1 MVPLGQLF
9 EMGTQTGCEIE
20 KGLSWRLNII
30 ISTPGTLNHRNYT
43 RVFSKG
49 EGLSSAK
56 TRIR

>member
-30 ISTPGTLNHRNYT
+30 ISTPGTKSSQLH
-43 RVFSKG
+43 KG
-49 EGLSSAK
+49 FF
-56 TRIR
+56 